1 MTSDDIPARYS
12 RWLTEAMREAGL
24 DIDRQR
30 GGGRGALAKAVG
42 VSASSVS
49 RWLDGKAVPSPEL
62 FEPIAD
68 AVGADVGR
76 MLVES
81 GIISAE
87 SLPQLGRSD
96 VRSHLN
102 TPAQAADEL
111 GITDP
116 VERAAFM
123 RDLAARQRRHLRSAG
138 SDDGTGGAV
147 AQ

>member
-1 MTSDDIPARYS
+1 MTIAEQFAA
-12 RWLTEAMREAGL
+12 WLAQAMRAAGL

-30 GGGRGALAKAVG
+30 GGGRTALAQAIGTSTTSVG
-42 VSASSVS
+42 
-49 RWLDGKAVPSPEL
+49 RWLDGKAVPSPEF

-68 AVGADVGR
+68 AVGVDVGI

-96 VRSHLN
+96 VRSGL

-116 VERAAFM
+116 VQRAQFM
-123 RDLAARQRRHLRSAG
+123 RELATRNRRHLRSAAEP
-138 SDDGTGGAV
+138 DGETGDAV

>member
-1 MTSDDIPARYS
+1 MTITEQYAA
-12 RWLTEAMREAGL
+12 WLAAAMRAAKL

-30 GGGRGALAKAVG
+30 GGGRKALAEAVG
-42 VSASSVS
+42 VSPSTVA
-49 RWLDGKAVPSPEL
+49 RWLDAKSTPSPEY

-68 AVGADVGR
+68 AVGVDVGV

-87 SLPQLGRSD
+87 SLHQMGRSD
-96 VRSHLN
+96 VRSQAH
-102 TPAQAADEL
+102 TPAQAADAL

-116 VERAAFM
+116 VERAKFM
-123 RDLAARQRRHLRSAG
+123 RDLATRNRRHLRSAEQ
-138 SDDGTGGAV
+138 SDGETGGAV

>member
-1 MTSDDIPARYS
+1 MTIAEQYAA
-12 RWLTEAMREAGL
+12 WLSSAMRAAGL

-30 GGGRGALAKAVG
+30 GGGRKALAQAVG
-42 VSASSVS
+42 VSPSSVG
-49 RWLDGKAVPSPEL
+49 RWLDGRAVPSPEL

-68 AVGADVGR
+68 AVGVDVGI

-87 SLPQLGRSD
+87 SLTQMGRSD
-96 VRSHLN
+96 VRSQAH
-102 TPAQAADEL
+102 TPAEAADAL

-116 VERAAFM
+116 VERAKFM
-123 RDLAARQRRHLRSAG
+123 REMADRNRRHLRSAADPDGG
-138 SDDGTGGAV
+138 SGGAV